1 MGAAA
6 VHLLDN
12 ADQDSNLLHPS
23 PYLVRPNTDTLS
35 LAYTERGNQQI
46 DDVALPSM
54 ATGTVLEDHDDE
66 YGPSPVFIGGAVLFA
81 AELVLLAM
89 LKYCQCAAILS
100 AD

>member
-1 MGAAA
+1 
-6 VHLLDN
+6 
-12 ADQDSNLLHPS
+12 
-23 PYLVRPNTDTLS
+23 
-35 LAYTERGNQQI
+35 
-46 DDVALPSM
+46 M